1 LQKQLVVL
9 GCSKDKISS
18 EGELPALMRYDGTM
32 YKIFQKHLREYHWPK
47 NISIAILSAKY
58 GLIGSTSTIEDYDLM
73 MDEDRANELREST
86 TETLSKWIDGYS
98 KVDLIL
104 SKNYLSALDLK
115 SNKLKDKAN
124 IIEGGIGVKR
134 GYFSKLLKSSSSV
147 QKRKEILNSEP
158 RPLYFLPDWD
168 DTLDKDFDFIKDRF
182 SKKGKKERV
191 EQGLEIHCIEV
202 MRPMKVADGILISLA
217 QYQTT
222 KGTFKKIRPTDI
234 KSLAPITV
242 REKYALD
249 EKQLVFGDCGAYTYV
264 NQPKP
269 TITSQE
275 VAAMYQLLGF
285 DLGASIDHI
294 PVAEIRVN
302 GKIQHL
308 SDYQR
313 QERVEITRENAKDF
327 IEICKKR
334 KYSFAPVGII
344 QGLTPKSYGIQLIEY
359 VEMGYKHIAL
369 GGLVPK
375 SDAEII
381 EIIVQVNKARE
392 KLSRKINASL
402 WIHLFGV
409 FRPKI
414 QDMVRQSN
422 ISSFDSAT
430 YFRKSW
436 LRADQNYMGADGKWY
451 SAIRVPTTKDARTVK
466 KLEQLGYNRLRLKKL
481 EFKALHAL
489 HQYDKGLCDIDTV
502 LKTVM
507 DYDSLLLRG
516 IDVSKLRR
524 KYRETLESRIWEKC
538 NCPVCKNIGID
549 VVIFRG
555 YNRNKR
561 RGIHNTFHLYNYVK
575 DLKDE

>member
-1 LQKQLVVL
+1 MKKQLVIL
-9 GCSKDKISS
+9 GCSKDKIPS
-18 EGELPALMRYDGTM
+18 EGRLPALMRYDGTM

-58 GLIGSTSTIEDYDLM
+58 GLIGATSAIEDYDLIM
-73 MDEDRANELREST
+73 NEERANELREPT
-86 TETLSKWIDGYS
+86 TEILSKWIDGYS

-104 SKNYLSALDLK
+104 GKNYLSALDLK
-115 SNKLKDKAN
+115 SHKLKDKIN
-124 IIEGGIGVKR
+124 IIKGGIGVKR
-134 GYFSKLLKSSSSV
+134 GYFSELLKSSSSI

-168 DTLDKDFDFIKDRF
+168 DTLDKDFDFIKDKF
-182 SKKGKKERV
+182 SYEGKKDRIKFAS
-191 EQGLEIHCIEV
+191 EIHCTEV
-202 MRPMKVADGILISLA
+202 MKPMKVADGILISLA

-222 KGTFKKIRPTDI
+222 KGTFKKVNPTDI
-234 KSLAPITV
+234 KSLSPETV
-242 REKYALD
+242 HEKYKLD
-249 EKQLVFGDCGAYTYV
+249 DMQLVFGDCGAFTYV
-264 NQPKP
+264 NQPQP
-269 TITSQE
+269 TVTSEQ

-285 DLGASIDHI
+285 DLGASVDHI
-294 PVAEIRVN
+294 PVSEIKIN
-302 GKIQHL
+302 GKTQQL
-308 SDYQR
+308 NEFQR
-313 QERVEITRENAKDF
+313 KERVRITRDNAKEF
-327 IEICKKR
+327 IDLCKKR

-344 QGLTPKSYGIQLIEY
+344 QGLSPKSFGWQLIEY
-359 VEMGYKHIAL
+359 VEMGYRHVAL
-369 GGLVPK
+369 GGLVPR

-381 EIIVQVNKARE
+381 KIIEEINKV
-392 KLSRKINASL
+392 RKGLPKKKNASL

-414 QDMVRQSN
+414 QHIIRQSN

-466 KLEQLGYNRLRLKKL
+466 KMEELDYDVLELKKL
-481 EFKALHAL
+481 EYEALHSL
-489 HQYDKGLCDIDTV
+489 HQYDKGLCDIDTA
-502 LKTVM
+502 LSTVM
-507 DYDSLLLRG
+507 TYDSLLLRG
-516 IDVSKLRR
+516 VDESKLRK

-538 NCPVCKNIGID
+538 NCPVCKDIGID

-561 RGIHNTFHLYNYVK
+561 RGIHNTLHLYNYVK
-575 DLKDE
+575 DLKE